1 MQDVCVS
8 GLGVVASNC
17 ATLENFWMSLVTAAS
32 AFSPA
37 RSVLPS
43 RILVAELDV
52 DALKDVPVTRP
63 LMCDRS
69 ALMAI
74 LAASRAMADA
84 QLTPGSYDPTR
95 VAVIL
100 GNGAGGQTTTEQQY
114 QLLYRQGHGRISPL
128 AVPKI
133 MGSSTASWVS
143 IALGLQGPAFVL
155 SSACASGTH
164 AIGVA
169 AQLVQ
174 SGIVDIAVTGGVEA
188 CLTVGTLRAWEA
200 MGILASDTCRPFAL
214 GRTGLVLAEGA
225 GLIVLESEQHARVRK
240 APVRALYAGYG
251 SSADAG
257 DLTKPSADGMARAM
271 RAALSAS
278 QLLPQEISYVNAH
291 GTGTKTN
298 DRVETEALIAVFGRS
313 SMPLV
318 SSTKSVTGHALGAA
332 GGLEAVASVLALQ
345 RNMVPPTANFD
356 EADPECDLDCV
367 PNVARPQAL
376 RAVMSNSFAFGGLN
390 ASVVFVEAR

>member
-1 MQDVCVS
+1 MVNVCVS
-8 GLGVVASNC
+8 GLGVVAPNGSS
-17 ATLENFWMSLVTAAS
+17 LDDFWASLVTATS

-43 RILVAELDV
+43 RILAAELGI
-52 DALKDVPVTRP
+52 DALKDVPIARP

-69 ALMAI
+69 ALIAI
-74 LAASRAMADA
+74 AAASRALDDA
-84 QLTPGSYDPTR
+84 RLTPGSYDPTR
-95 VAVIL
+95 VAVVI

-143 IALGLQGPAFVL
+143 IAFGLQGPAFVL

-174 SGIVDIAVTGGVEA
+174 SGVVDVAVTGGVEA

-200 MGILASDTCRPFAL
+200 MGILATDTCRPFAR
-214 GRTGLVLAEGA
+214 GRAGLVLAEGA
-225 GLIVLESEQHARVRK
+225 GLIVLESEAHARARK
-240 APVRALYAGYG
+240 APMRARYAGYG

-271 RAALSAS
+271 RAALAAS
-278 QLLPQEISYVNAH
+278 QLLPREIDYVNAH

-298 DRVETEALIAVFGRS
+298 DRVETEALHAVFGRETV
-313 SMPLV
+313 PLV

-332 GGLEAVASVLALQ
+332 GGLEAVASVLTLQ
-345 RNMVPPTANFD
+345 HHLVPPTANFD
-356 EADPECDLDCV
+356 EADPECALDCV
-367 PNVARPQAL
+367 PNIARPHAV